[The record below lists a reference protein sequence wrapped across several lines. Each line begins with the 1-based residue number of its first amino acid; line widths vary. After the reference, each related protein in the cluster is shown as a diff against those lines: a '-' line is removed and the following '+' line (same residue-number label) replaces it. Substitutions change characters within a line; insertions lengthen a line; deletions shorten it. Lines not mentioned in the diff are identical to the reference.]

1 MTVVTHGTSHPSRP
15 FTIGVL
21 AGSVLDEYQNTVLFG
36 ASDELREQ
44 GASVVLF
51 AGGVLDSPDRASA
64 QRNSIYDLID
74 PTRIDALIVLVS
86 LGNDIGV
93 AALGDYCE
101 RFAPLPVCTLSGS
114 LPDKPSVLV
123 DNARGMRWLVEH
135 FVVTHGARRIAFI
148 RGPVGSDEAERRFRI
163 YREVLE
169 EHGIPFDPDLV
180 TVGDFNPPSGAE
192 AVRVFCEERRVA
204 FDALIAAN
212 DYMALAAIAALQERG
227 FDVPGKIGV
236 AGFDDIDE
244 ARFATPPLTTVRQP
258 LHESGRQAGKIVSAM
273 LRGQG
278 HPARVVLDTL
288 LVLRES
294 CGCSLD
300 RAVMTD
306 ASEDFSTVA
315 YLPAHLEARA
325 DEIIRAVARAV
336 APEQARIPTDWAE
349 PLVLAFIADLRD
361 AASVRFV
368 AALSGILRR
377 VVAAGGT
384 IRPWHAV
391 ISTLAGEVM
400 MTLGDPKSKVR
411 ADEVLHRARVLIGD
425 IRERIQAQH
434 RIQRERWIRTLHETS
449 EALMTA
455 FGETALVDAVA
466 RQLPR
471 LEIPGCALAV
481 YAGSPEAG
489 VTSRARPLFLYDSGE
504 PLSLGPG
511 DTSFPAV
518 ELAPRQ
524 WLAAR
529 PRTIIAEPL
538 VFQGE
543 PLGFALFEVGP
554 REGLVYEGLRELVS
568 SAMKGARLVEQVVLE
583 ATARQ
588 RAERER
594 IEKEME
600 IAARI
605 QTAIVPK
612 TIAVPG
618 LDIAAAMVPATE
630 VGGDYYDVV
639 SFDGGCWIGVGD
651 VAGHGLG
658 TGLVMLMIQSVV
670 AGLVRREPKASPSA
684 LFNVLNAV
692 MFDNV
697 HRRMDQDEYATL
709 TLIRYDGGG
718 RFVFAGA
725 HEDIVVY
732 RARTRRCECIETR
745 GPWVGAVANV
755 TRMIVESEVTLDPW
769 DLMVLYT
776 DGVTEAMDE
785 RGVQFSLERLCTI
798 VERVAGEPVEAIRDH
813 LMDAVRSWTVKQED
827 DMSVVVVRCVA

>member
-1 MTVVTHGTSHPSRP
+1 MTNPGRP

-44 GASVVLF
+44 GASVILF

-74 PTRIDALIVLVS
+74 PKRIDALIVLVS

-93 AALGDYCE
+93 TALGDYCA
-101 RFAPLPVCTLSGS
+101 RFAPLPICTLSGS

-135 FVVTHGARRIAFI
+135 FVTTHGARRIAFI

-163 YREVLE
+163 YRDVLD
-169 EHGIPFDPDLV
+169 EHGIVFDPELV

-192 AVRVFCEERRVA
+192 AVRVFCDERRVA

-227 FDVPGKIGV
+227 FDVPGQIGV

-300 RAVMTD
+300 RAVMTE

-315 YLPAHLEARA
+315 YLPSYLDARK
-325 DEIIRAVARAV
+325 DDIVRAVARAV
-336 APEQARIPTDWAE
+336 APEQARIPSDWPE
-349 PLVLAFIADLRD
+349 PLVAAFIADLRD

-368 AALSGILRR
+368 SVLTATLRR
-377 VVAAGGT
+377 VVAAGGA

-391 ISTLAGEVM
+391 ISTLASEVM

-434 RIQRERWIRTLHETS
+434 RIQRERWIRAIHETS

-471 LEIPGCALAV
+471 LEIPGCAIAV
-481 YAGSPEAG
+481 YTAAPETGAPP
-489 VTSRARPLFLYDSGE
+489 TRARALFLYDNGE
-504 PLSLGPG
+504 SLPLGTG
-511 DTSFPAV
+511 DTSFPAAD
-518 ELAPRQ
+518 LAPRE

-538 VFQGE
+538 AFQGE
-543 PLGFALFEVGP
+543 ALGFALFEVGP

-618 LDIAAAMVPATE
+618 LDIAAAMIPATE

-639 SFDGGCWIGVGD
+639 SFEDGCWIGIGD

-670 AGLVRREPKASPSA
+670 AGLVRREPKASPTDV
-684 LFNVLNAV
+684 FNVLNTV

-718 RFVFAGA
+718 RFIFAGA

-732 RARTRRCECIETR
+732 RTKTRRCECIETR

-755 TRMIVESEVTLDPW
+755 TRMVVESEVTLDPS
-769 DLMVLYT
+769 DLMILYT

-785 RGVQFSLERLCTI
+785 RGVQFSLERVCTI
-798 VERVAGEPVEAIRDH
+798 VERVATEPVESIRDH
-813 LMDAVRSWTVKQED
+813 LMDAVRSWAVKQED
-827 DMSVVVVRCVA
+827 DMSVVVVRCVE